1 MRLRRP
7 PRPWSTGHS
16 GTVLHT
22 GTVPTPH
29 SRVGLLR
36 GALSESGNKEK
47 YALVNI
53 TGRTEEASRP
63 TPHKKMYWV
72 FGWISGEVC
81 KISDVETYNARIEKA
96 SIKIDT
102 QKRNDQLLSLGP
114 EKSRP
119 EITHPKI
126 NLVY

>member
-63 TPHKKMYWV
+63 TPHKKKV
-72 FGWISGEVC
+72 EPLFDSLHSVGSGLPVS
-81 KISDVETYNARIEKA
+81 KILKNKPHLIC
-96 SIKIDT
+96 IW
-102 QKRNDQLLSLGP
+102 Q
-114 EKSRP
+114 
-119 EITHPKI
+119 
-126 NLVY
+126 